1 MINPPGGIPP
11 NSSDNEVLHA
21 DPQGDSSIQPL
32 IDEIRQK
39 HGEAL
44 QAILVYGSW
53 LRGKRDTMLDF
64 YVLVEDYRTLDSA
77 WQGFMCRL
85 LPPNV
90 YHIHHK
96 NEDPGS
102 ERPELRAKYALLT
115 LDRFR
120 KAMLHDFHS
129 YFWARFAQPFSY
141 LFLRNDQ
148 DKNWLVHIQESA
160 ITTFHN
166 NVSGSFN
173 NTVDSQEFWV
183 KGFELTYLS
192 ELRAESEN
200 RADSIYKANASFYDE
215 VFKKLPVIGNHRSG
229 NLFVWKLRMALG
241 KLLSLMRL
249 LKATTTFT
257 NGVDYIA
264 WKIERHTG
272 EKIDVTDRL
281 RKYPWLFIW
290 PVLIRLIRNKSVR

>member
-1 MINPPGGIPP
+1 MNKPLCQYLY
-11 NSSDNEVLHA
+11 SSLEYHEDEVLSAFVDKITGQYA
-21 DPQGDSSIQPL
+21 DAVI
-32 IDEIRQK
+32 
-39 HGEAL
+39 
-44 QAILVYGSW
+44 AIIFYGSCM
-53 LRGKRDTMLDF
+53 RSREYKDAMLDF
-64 YVLVEDYRTLDSA
+64 YVVVDTYKNTYKSRWLTIANSV
-77 WQGFMCRL
+77 

-90 YHIHHK
+90 FYLEVFI
-96 NEDPGS
+96 NDEIY
-102 ERPELRAKYALLT
+102 RAKFAIISKQALMKKVS
-115 LDRFR
+115 RR
-120 KAMLHDFHS
+120 AFHS

-141 LFLRNDQ
+141 LFLHNDQ

-166 NVSGSFN
+166 NVSGSIN
-173 NTVDSQEFWV
+173 NTVASQEFWV

-215 VFKKLPVIGNHRSG
+215 VFKKLPVIGNQRSG

-272 EKIDVTDRL
+272 EKIEVTDRL

-290 PVLIRLIRNKSVR
+290 PILIRLIRNKSVR